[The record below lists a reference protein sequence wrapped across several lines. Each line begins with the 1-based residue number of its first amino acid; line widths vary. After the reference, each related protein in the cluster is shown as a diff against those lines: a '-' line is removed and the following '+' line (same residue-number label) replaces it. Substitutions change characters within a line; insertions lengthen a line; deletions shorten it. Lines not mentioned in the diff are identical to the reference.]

1 MELQGVDPE
10 TLELSAPCFG
20 NRDVHP
26 LESDLT
32 IQHCGEPIG
41 ERLVITGRLLDGLG
55 RPVRRQLIEIWQANA
70 SGRYAHKRDQHRA
83 PLDPNFTGTG
93 RCLTDDDGGYRFI
106 TIRPGAYPWR
116 NHQNAWRPAHIHFSV
131 FGTAFTQRMITQ
143 MYFPSDP
150 LLALDPIYQSVTDP
164 KARERLVA
172 RYDHD
177 VSTPNQLSAT
187 GGTLCSPAITAP
199 HGVLMTT
206 ISLPE
211 TPGQSAGP
219 FFGHALPFQRC
230 NELIPPGSSR
240 SIRLHGVVTDG
251 VGEPV
256 PDALIEIWQPDADG
270 MIPAATGSLHRDGW
284 TFTGWG
290 RASTDDAGHYSFTT
304 VQPGL
309 RNDSAPFI
317 AMAVFAR
324 GLLNHLFTRVYLP
337 GERLD
342 DDKLLASL
350 PADRRRTLV
359 AVPDEHGLRFDIKL
373 QGDGE
378 TVFLRYSRHR
388 R

>member
-1 MELQGVDPE
+1 
-10 TLELSAPCFG
+10 
-20 NRDVHP
+20 
-26 LESDLT
+26 
-32 IQHCGEPIG
+32 
-41 ERLVITGRLLDGLG
+41 
-55 RPVRRQLIEIWQANA
+55 
-70 SGRYAHKRDQHRA
+70 
-83 PLDPNFTGTG
+83 
-93 RCLTDDDGGYRFI
+93 
-106 TIRPGAYPWR
+106 
-116 NHQNAWRPAHIHFSV
+116 
-131 FGTAFTQRMITQ
+131 
-143 MYFPSDP
+143 
-150 LLALDPIYQSVTDP
+150 
-164 KARERLVA
+164 
-172 RYDHD
+172 
-177 VSTPNQLSAT
+177 
-187 GGTLCSPAITAP
+187 
-199 HGVLMTT
+199 
-206 ISLPE
+206 
-211 TPGQSAGP
+211 
-219 FFGHALPFQRC
+219 
-230 NELIPPGSSR
+230 
-240 SIRLHGVVTDG
+240 
-251 VGEPV
+251 
-256 PDALIEIWQPDADG
+256 